1 MASWQEVAT
10 GLKQAL
16 VSGNAQ
22 ASESAIALY
31 DETLGDDDELSVEL
45 GPIKRVLSPEEA
57 ASVSEVGGGTE
68 QDQEDAAV
76 NASDATPATTTVG
89 SVDEETMDEKVED
102 LSTDVEADTY
112 EGQRDEQSGASD
124 EDAS

>member
-89 SVDEETMDEKVED
+89 SVGEETADEKVED
-102 LSTDVEADTY
+102 LSTDVKADTY

-124 EDAS
+124 ASES

>member
-89 SVDEETMDEKVED
+89 SVGEETADEKVED
-102 LSTDVEADTY
+102 LSTDVPADTY

-124 EDAS
+124 ASES